1 MNNNMDDRE
10 NCPVTIVQKMIGG
23 KWTLL
28 ILYNLSTGI
37 LRFGELYRLTPDITQ
52 STLTKEL
59 RKLESYHII
68 NRKVYPEVPPKV
80 EYSLTKIGMKIV
92 PVLDGLSKWGDE
104 YKQYVKTK
112 WYSKITDLYEEIK
125 DLEWEYCSSNHEVW
139 W

>member
-1 MNNNMDDRE
+1 MNDNTNDRE

-68 NRKVYPEVPPKV
+68 SRKVYPEVPPKV

-92 PVLDGLSKWGDE
+92 PVLDGLFKWGDE
-104 YKQYVKTK
+104 YNQYVKNNM
-112 WYSKITDLYEEIK
+112 I
-125 DLEWEYCSSNHEVW
+125 
-139 W
+139 